1 LAIWHRKGSRLVKLS
16 IALFIALAA
25 GTARLGGAE
34 EARPQPLPQVDVVP
48 EVDFAKHPPL
58 GPPAISPDGKHIAV
72 SVHSEKG
79 DDSTYQLA
87 VLHLPDLKFVS
98 RLDMVAHY
106 LPIDITW
113 VDNDRLVMGTGKETA
128 FSEAPSGTGD
138 IIAVDIDGSNKR
150 LLYSDRSRGSTGA
163 MLNILKLPIGFG
175 QISGTPDKANGH
187 FYLTVYPS
195 PERGGTDAQA
205 NKTLIFDIDA
215 GNGNVKELASIN
227 ADGYDFVVH
236 DGVVRYAFGTDNQMQ
251 DHVYY
256 RADAGQKWE
265 ELPQSVIGK
274 HFVPI
279 RLTPDGRKV
288 YSLGSISGGPNEF
301 AISNLD
307 GTDRKVLASNG
318 RMNITSVWWSPPPR
332 TPYAAVALEGRPV
345 LTYLDDSIY
354 AKALK
359 ALNVQFPDHFV
370 TFADMSDDGSVALV
384 QAVSDRDPGTFALF
398 DVKKANLRPLY
409 QSKPWMKAD
418 QLGERRPF
426 WFKAS
431 SGTELGGFITLPPH
445 REAKNLPALLL
456 PHGGP
461 IGPSHR
467 WMITSWDDAEAQF
480 LASRGY
486 AVVQVNYRGSGD
498 RGKNF
503 EDSGM
508 LQMGTGMLQDQLD
521 GLKWAIDQGYVDKDR
536 VCVYGASYGGYSAF
550 EQPVYAPQGT
560 FKCSVAIAGVSDIR
574 VQAHRSDTRR
584 SRGGRY
590 FLREAW
596 GMDDPQYV
604 AANSAVDQVDK
615 FNVPVLIIHGE
626 DDPRVPIQNA
636 REMRDALEKAGKPV
650 EYMTRPKEGHGF
662 FKEENNVDRYK
673 ITEAFLDKYL
683 GPGAPVAS
691 SAQASSGAP

>member
-1 LAIWHRKGSRLVKLS
+1 VLKPAVPFIVAATLLGSMQS
-16 IALFIALAA
+16 AS
-25 GTARLGGAE
+25 AE
-34 EARPQPLPQVDVVP
+34 EAKPQTLPKVTVVP
-48 EVDFAKHPPL
+48 EIDFAKHAPL
-58 GPPAISPDGKHIAV
+58 GAPAISPDGQHIAV
-72 SVHSEKG
+72 SVHNSENG
-79 DDSTYQLA
+79 ESSYQLA

-113 VDNDRLVMGTGKETA
+113 VDNKRLVMGTGRETA
-128 FSEAPSGTGD
+128 FSETPAGTGD
-138 IIAVDIDGSNKR
+138 IIAVDIDGKNKR
-150 LLYSDRSRGSTGA
+150 LLYSDRSRSGA
-163 MLNILKLPIGFG
+163 GATNVLKLPIGFG
-175 QISGTPDKANGH
+175 SIAGTPDKANGH
-187 FYLTVYPS
+187 FYLNVNPA
-195 PERGGTDAQA
+195 PERGGSDAQA
-205 NKTLIFDIDA
+205 HQTLIFDVDTA
-215 GNGNVKELASIN
+215 NGSVKELASIG
-227 ADGYDFVVH
+227 ADGYDFVLH
-236 DGVVRYAFGTDNQMQ
+236 NGVVRYAYGSDNYLR

-256 RADAGQKWE
+256 RASADQDWG
-265 ELPQSVIGK
+265 ELSPSVIGRY
-274 HFVPI
+274 FVP
-279 RLTPDGRKV
+279 LALSADGKKV
-288 YSLGSISGGPNEF
+288 YSSSSIDGGPNQL

-307 GTDRKVLASNG
+307 GTDRQVLASNA
-318 RMNITSVWWSPPPR
+318 RMNVGVAGWSPSPQVPF
-332 TPYAAVALEGRPV
+332 AAAALEGKPV
-345 LTYLDDSIY
+345 ITYLDDSRY

-359 ALNVQFPDHFV
+359 ALNTQFSDHYVSF
-370 TFADMSDDGSVALV
+370 TGMSEDGSVVLV
-384 QAVSDRDPGTFALF
+384 HATSDRDPGTYALF
-398 DVKKANLRPLY
+398 DMNTHNLRPLY
-409 QSKPWMKAD
+409 QSKPWMQAE

-431 SGTELGGFITLPPH
+431 SGTELGGFITLPPN
-445 REAKNLPALLL
+445 RAEKNLPTILL

-503 EDSGM
+503 EDSGK
-508 LQMGTGMLQDQLD
+508 LQMGTGMMQDQLD
-521 GLKWAIDQGYVDKDR
+521 GLNWAVAQGYADKSR
-536 VCVYGASYGGYSAF
+536 LCVYGASYGGYSAF

-574 VQAHRSDTRR
+574 VQAERSDTRR
-584 SRGGRY
+584 SRGGRN

-596 GMDDPQYV
+596 GMDDPKYV
-604 AANSAVDQVDK
+604 AANSAIDQVQK

-626 DDPRVPIQNA
+626 DDPRVPIENA

-673 ITEAFLDKYL
+673 ITEAFLEKYL
-683 GPGAPVAS
+683 GPGAPLM
-691 SAQASSGAP
+691 SGSH

>member
-1 LAIWHRKGSRLVKLS
+1 VKLS
-16 IALFIALAA
+16 IPLFIALVSAA
-25 GTARLGGAE
+25 AQSAGAE
-34 EARPQPLPQVDVVP
+34 EARPQPLAPVTVVP
-48 EVDFAKHPPL
+48 EADFARHPPL
-58 GPPAISPDGKHIAV
+58 GSPSISPDGQHIAV
-72 SVHSEKG
+72 AVHSEADG
-79 DDSTYQLA
+79 ESRYQLA

-113 VDNDRLVMGTGKETA
+113 VDNKRLVMGTGRETA

-138 IIAVDIDGSNKR
+138 IIAVDIDGKNKR
-150 LLYSDRSRGSTGA
+150 LLYSDRSRSSTGA
-163 MLNILKLPIGFG
+163 MMNILKLPIGFG
-175 QISGTPDKANGH
+175 SISGMPDKANGH
-187 FYLTVYPS
+187 FYLTVNPAA
-195 PERGGTDAQA
+195 ERGGTDAQA
-205 NKTLIFDIDA
+205 NRTLIFDVDA
-215 GNGNVKELASIN
+215 GNGNVTELATIN
-227 ADGYDFVVH
+227 ANGYDFVLH
-236 DGVVRYAFGTDNQMQ
+236 DGVVRYAYGSDNNLD

-256 RADAGQKWE
+256 RSSADQKWV

-274 HFVPI
+274 HFVP
-279 RLTPDGRKV
+279 LALNADGTKV
-288 YSLGSISGGPNEF
+288 YSRGSISGGPDEF
-301 AISNLD
+301 AISNPD
-307 GTDRKVLASNG
+307 GSERKVLAANP
-318 RMNITSVWWSPPPR
+318 RMNISGIWWTPAPR
-332 TPYAAVALEGRPV
+332 LPYAVAAFEGKPV
-345 LTYLDDSIY
+345 LTFLDDSRY

-359 ALNVQFPDHFV
+359 ALNAQFSDHFV
-370 TFADMSDDGSVALV
+370 SFVDMSEDGSVALV
-384 QAVSDRDPGTFALF
+384 QAVSDRDPGTYALF
-398 DVKKANLRPLY
+398 DMKTSNLRPLY
-409 QSKPWMKAD
+409 QSKPWLKAEL
-418 QLGERRPF
+418 LGERRPF

-431 SGTELGGFITLPPH
+431 SGTELGGFITLPPG
-445 REAKNLPALLL
+445 RAAKNLPTLLL

-503 EDSGM
+503 EDSGK

-521 GLKWAIDQGYVDKDR
+521 GLNWAIAQGIADKNR

-560 FKCSVAIAGVSDIR
+560 FKCSVAIAGVADIR
-574 VQAHRSDTRR
+574 VQAERSDTRR
-584 SRGGRY
+584 SRGGRN

-596 GMDDPQYV
+596 GMDDPKYV
-604 AANSAVDQVDK
+604 AANSAIDQVDK

-636 REMRDALEKAGKPV
+636 RSMRDALEKAGKPV

-662 FKEENNVDRYK
+662 FKEQNNVDRYR
-673 ITEAFLDKYL
+673 ITEAFLEKYL
-683 GPGAPVAS
+683 GPGAPA
-691 SAQASSGAP
+691 APGAP